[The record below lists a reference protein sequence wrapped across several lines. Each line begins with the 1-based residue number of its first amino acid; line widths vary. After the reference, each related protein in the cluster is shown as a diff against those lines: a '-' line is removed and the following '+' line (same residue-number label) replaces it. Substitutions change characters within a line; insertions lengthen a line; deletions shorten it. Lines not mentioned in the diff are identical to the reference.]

1 MSEKSF
7 EVWDKV
13 VEKGAEKIKRYEGAL
28 FKRDME
34 EFNRLHEEYVA
45 FLDRVAAV
53 TGIKDTELDRCF
65 LNRHLENMDKQERAE
80 V

>member
-1 MSEKSF
+1 MSKEAF

-28 FKRDME
+28 LKRDKE

-45 FLDRVAAV
+45 FLDQVAAV
-53 TGIKDTELDRCF
+53 TGIRDRELDHCF
-65 LNRHLENMDKQERAE
+65 LNRHLENLEKEK
-80 V
+80 